1 MLKHLTDLAMDMK
14 INKQY
19 QKLAHK
25 CAEEIYTAMIDT
37 HTERIN
43 LTELSST
50 ICVGEPRDYMSVS
63 EVFIDEN
70 KSQVCLKGAR
80 GFEGFIQKE
89 NIMPLEYFADRG
101 VNLSALYEEVMYETR
116 HKSAWVEFMAKPQ
129 PFQQKYIENN
139 ILISNFFFPDD
150 YGKWDS
156 YIAIYSSESV
166 VKSLINGNVS
176 ENDAYVCFDNIYKNA
191 FIGFGSWQ
199 DVLDYFRERIV
210 RLMLNQAK

>member
-19 QKLAHK
+19 QKLARK
-25 CAEEIYTAMIDT
+25 CAEEIYTAMKIT
-37 HTERIN
+37 HTDRIN

-50 ICVGEPRDYMSVS
+50 ICVGEPKDYMAVIEASL
-63 EVFIDEN
+63 DDT
-70 KSQVCLKGAR
+70 KSQVNLIGIR
-80 GFEGFIQKE
+80 TYGVLTQRE
-89 NIMPLEYFADRG
+89 IMPLAYFAEMG
-101 VNLSALYEEVMYETR
+101 ANLSALHEEVMYETR

-156 YIAIYSSESV
+156 YIAIYGSESV

-210 RLMLNQAK
+210 RLMLNQTK

>member
-1 MLKHLTDLAMDMK
+1 MDMK

-19 QKLAHK
+19 QKLARK

-63 EVFIDEN
+63 EVFIDEI

-101 VNLSALYEEVMYETR
+101 ANLSALHEEVMYETR

-129 PFQQKYIENN
+129 PYQQDYIEANIINN
-139 ILISNFFFPDD
+139 RFFVPDD
-150 YGKWDS
+150 YDAWDS
-156 YIAIYSSESV
+156 YMDAFGSERIIQ
-166 VKSLINGNVS
+166 SLINGNVTD
-176 ENDAYVCFDNIYKNA
+176 EDAYVAYLPAVRK
-191 FIGFGSWQ
+191 FIGFGKWA
-199 DVLDYFRERIV
+199 DVLDFFRTTIV
-210 RLMLNQAK
+210 EEILNQPE

>member
-1 MLKHLTDLAMDMK
+1 MDMK

-19 QKLAHK
+19 QKLARK
-25 CAEEIYTAMIDT
+25 CAEEIYTAMKIT
-37 HTERIN
+37 HTDRIN

-50 ICVGEPRDYMSVS
+50 IYVGKPKDYMAVIEASL
-63 EVFIDEN
+63 DDT
-70 KSQVCLKGAR
+70 KSQVNLIGIR
-80 GFEGFIQKE
+80 TYGVLTQRE
-89 NIMPLEYFADRG
+89 IMPLAYFAEMG
-101 VNLSALYEEVMYETR
+101 ANLSALHEEVMYETR

-156 YIAIYSSESV
+156 YIAIYGSESV

-210 RLMLNQAK
+210 RLMLNQTK